1 MKIPEGQG
9 QGLEVAAQLAAVLDH
24 FTAAVSG

>member
-9 QGLEVAAQLAAVLDH
+9 QGLEAAAQLDAVLNH
-24 FTAAVSG
+24 FTAAVSR